1 MLLVVRFWEEFDENR
16 DLARRVVGVFFAL
29 VVFRVRQNRRHSFTT
44 CVRVLLRDQTR
55 ARKKSAIRS
64 TMMRDAREKSDE
76 YFLLFFLFFYLFWS
90 LVLFLLFSRK
100 RQEFFSFFRRSSIR
114 CFQTKIKT
122 TGALCALFLSLF
134 SRITPMNAQKVEQQY
149 TIVSSSREAAV
160 CVRVRERVREQR
172 VHDVIQ
178 LF

>member
-16 DLARRVVGVFFAL
+16 DLARRIVGVFAL

-76 YFLLFFLFFYLFWS
+76 YFLLFFLFFYPF
-90 LVLFLLFSRK
+90 LVS
-100 RQEFFSFFRRSSIR
+100 
-114 CFQTKIKT
+114 
-122 TGALCALFLSLF
+122 LSLF
-134 SRITPMNAQKVEQQY
+134 ALFSQ
-149 TIVSSSREAAV
+149 AA
-160 CVRVRERVREQR
+160 RVFFFLSIINSV
-172 VHDVIQ
+172 
-178 LF
+178 FSNKN

>member
-16 DLARRVVGVFFAL
+16 DLARRIVGVFAL
-29 VVFRVRQNRRHSFTT
+29 VVFRVRQNRRHSFTM

-55 ARKKSAIRS
+55 ARKKSVIRS
-64 TMMRDAREKSDE
+64 TTRDAREKSDE

-134 SRITPMNAQKVEQQY
+134 SRITPIYAQKVEQ
-149 TIVSSSREAAV
+149 
-160 CVRVRERVREQR
+160 
-172 VHDVIQ
+172 
-178 LF
+178 

>member
-29 VVFRVRQNRRHSFTT
+29 VVFRVRQNRRHSFAT

-90 LVLFLLFSRK
+90 LVLFFALFSQAARV
-100 RQEFFSFFRRSSIR
+100 FF
-114 CFQTKIKT
+114 
-122 TGALCALFLSLF
+122 FLSKIINSVF
-134 SRITPMNAQKVEQQY
+134 SNK
-149 TIVSSSREAAV
+149 
-160 CVRVRERVREQR
+160 
-172 VHDVIQ
+172 H
-178 LF
+178 

>member
-16 DLARRVVGVFFAL
+16 DLARRIVGVFAL
-29 VVFRVRQNRRHSFTT
+29 VVFRVRQNRRHSFAT

-55 ARKKSAIRS
+55 VRKKSAIRS
-64 TMMRDAREKSDE
+64 TMMRDARERSDE
-76 YFLLFFLFFYLFWS
+76 YFLLFFLFFYFFGLS
-90 LVLFLLFSRK
+90 LSFCSFLAK

-134 SRITPMNAQKVEQQY
+134 SRITPMNAQKVEQ
-149 TIVSSSREAAV
+149 
-160 CVRVRERVREQR
+160 
-172 VHDVIQ
+172 
-178 LF
+178 

>member
-16 DLARRVVGVFFAL
+16 DLARRIVGVFFAL

-44 CVRVLLRDQTR
+44 CLRVPLRDQTR

-64 TMMRDAREKSDE
+64 TTRDARERSDE

-114 CFQTKIKT
+114 CFRTKIKT

-134 SRITPMNAQKVEQQY
+134 SRITPIYAQKVEQ
-149 TIVSSSREAAV
+149 
-160 CVRVRERVREQR
+160 
-172 VHDVIQ
+172 
-178 LF
+178 

>member
-29 VVFRVRQNRRHSFTT
+29 VVYRVRQNRRHSFTT

-90 LVLFLLFSRK
+90 FSLFALFSQAARV
-100 RQEFFSFFRRSSIR
+100 FF
-114 CFQTKIKT
+114 
-122 TGALCALFLSLF
+122 FLSKIINSVF
-134 SRITPMNAQKVEQQY
+134 SNKN
-149 TIVSSSREAAV
+149 
-160 CVRVRERVREQR
+160 
-172 VHDVIQ
+172 
-178 LF
+178 